1 MIKKITILILTLCLY
16 DLASGQSLSEF
27 LDKVSAN
34 NPEILAH
41 RKLLEARRI
50 EARTGLAPSDPFISA
65 GFMPG
70 NTEEAGNKKTWS
82 VSQSFDFPTKYL
94 LQKKINN
101 NTILLAEQ
109 EFNLGR
115 LMVMLEA
122 ELTVFDLIYN
132 RKALNVLI
140 DRKEGYDR
148 LRSAWQKMLETGETT
163 IMDYNKILLEL
174 SAITLEITK
183 KKTTV
188 DMLNE
193 KIRYMS
199 GSDENVSVMEEYPI
213 ITVPDF
219 DHLILDKSEVHPAFL
234 IPEIEYLIKNQEVR
248 LTRTGSLPGFQ
259 IGYQSEILPEAT
271 YTGPVAGLTIPL
283 WANSNRIRSAIAAA
297 DHSAALR
304 DALIMK
310 LRSQSRNDYSN
321 MLALQKSIAEVRNI
335 LESGGGTRYPDIAL
349 SAGEITLTT
358 WFMYIEVLYES
369 EDRLLELENEYQ
381 KALATL
387 LDHNLIDSPLII
399 SD

>member
-1 MIKKITILILTLCLY
+1 MIKKITILILTLCLN
-16 DLASGQSLSEF
+16 DLISGQSLSEF
-27 LDKVSAN
+27 LDQVSAN
-34 NPEILAH
+34 NPEIVAY

-50 EARTGLAPSDPFISA
+50 EARTGLVPSDPFISA

-70 NTEEAGNKKTWS
+70 NTYEAGNKKTWS

-101 NTILLAEQ
+101 STILLAEQ

-115 LMVMLEA
+115 LLVLKEA
-122 ELTVFDLIYN
+122 EMTLFDLIYN
-132 RKALNVLI
+132 IKALNVLNG
-140 DRKEGYDR
+140 RKAGYDS
-148 LRSAWQKMLETGETT
+148 LRSAWQRMLETGETT

-183 KKTTV
+183 RKTAV
-188 DMLNE
+188 EMLKE

-199 GSDENVSVMEEYPI
+199 GSNEYVSITEEYPI
-213 ITVPDF
+213 FTVPDF
-219 DHLILDKSEVHPAFL
+219 DQLISEKSEIHPSFL

-259 IGYQSEILPEAT
+259 IGYQSEVLPEAA

-283 WANSNRIRSAIAAA
+283 WANSNRIRSASAAA
-297 DHSAALR
+297 GHSAALR
-304 DALIMK
+304 DAVIMK
-310 LRSQSRNDYSN
+310 LKSQSRSDYSN
-321 MLALQKSIAEVRNI
+321 MLALQKSIAEIGSI

-349 SAGEITLTT
+349 ASGEISVTT
-358 WFMYIEVLYES
+358 WFMYLEVLYES

-381 KALATL
+381 KALALL
-387 LDHNLIDSPLII
+387 LDHELINRPNSRY
-399 SD
+399 